1 MSGRGSSSNE
11 NARRERK
18 PCYFKRKHPKA
29 KKLEAMKL
37 AGLSITLTDMVA
49 NMHAIAHSATR
60 LASITFPGGRK

>member
-1 MSGRGSSSNE
+1 MKMQGE
-11 NARRERK
+11 KAK

-49 NMHAIAHSATR
+49 NMHAIAHSTTR